1 LFLGEM
7 GCKEE
12 ISRVGVRITDCIEV
26 ERINWI
32 ACLGMHVLSAKD
44 CSAAIRVCL
53 VAISSARG

>member
-1 LFLGEM
+1 MFLGEM

-32 ACLGMHVLSAKD
+32 AFLYMHILSD
-44 CSAAIRVCL
+44 EDFNAAIRVC
-53 VAISSARG
+53 